1 MITRQICSNRLG
13 VTRVALGCSVQVRGI
28 SFSNRIK
35 GIELLKNASDINPLN
50 QLPSILKEDLDENL
64 CTCMDVPKMDVINA
78 IANGTT
84 TVEEVKKQTYTEMGA
99 GCCIQRVERLIEC
112 LCAPEPHGRRSRR
125 TE

>member
-1 MITRQICSNRLG
+1 MITRKICSNRLG
-13 VTRVALGCSVQVRGI
+13 VTRVALGCSVRVRGI
-28 SFSNRIK
+28 RLSNRIK
-35 GIELLKNASDINPLN
+35 LIELLKNASDINPLN

-84 TVEEVKKQTYTEMGA
+84 TEEEVKKQIYTGRGA